1 MITKFNYQIDRFQQT
16 STYFFDSNILL
27 FPNIHLLFF
36 YFISA
41 GVSVFDYIDRHAQR
55 TPAFHNF
62 MYLPDPNHTVLRP
75 FNNLSDLQIW
85 NYYFGEELKHGP
97 SYDYEL
103 VIQDLEQVKY
113 CILNVNI

>member
-1 MITKFNYQIDRFQQT
+1 MIFVQT
-16 STYFFDSNILL
+16 LTNHNQHAAALTALILILLL
-27 FPNIHLLFF
+27 FPNNHQVFIC
-36 YFISA
+36 FISA

-85 NYYFGEELKHGP
+85 NYYYGEELKHGP

-103 VIQDLEQVKY
+103 VIQDLEQVK
-113 CILNVNI
+113 